1 MGQMMCQVIP
11 GTSHTCANLPGRGK
25 VLLVRGDAQTL
36 DRGVEHEQ
44 LEAQVPVAEVG
55 EIKELAGG
63 PGQAVLRVDDS
74 RACKDSGGCGEGITY
89 NRYLW
94 MRSAGCM

>member
-1 MGQMMCQVIP
+1 M
-11 GTSHTCANLPGRGK
+11 
-25 VLLVRGDAQTL
+25 
-36 DRGVEHEQ
+36 
-44 LEAQVPVAEVG
+44 PVAEVG